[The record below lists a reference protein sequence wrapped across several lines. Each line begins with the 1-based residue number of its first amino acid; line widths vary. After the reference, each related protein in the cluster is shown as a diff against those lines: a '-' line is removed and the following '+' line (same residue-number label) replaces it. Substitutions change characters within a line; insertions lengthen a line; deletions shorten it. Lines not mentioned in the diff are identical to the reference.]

1 MKSTLAIY
9 DAMLEAKIP
18 AAAARGVA
26 EALENDMEAV
36 TPTKTDLQYLRT
48 QMCGD
53 TQALKTELQAEI
65 KAVKSEL
72 QTELHAVKSE
82 VQALKVE
89 MDRRFEAVERR
100 FDGTDDRFERLEL
113 RLTVKLGTFLAIAVG
128 LIVTLQQV
136 LR

>member
-1 MKSTLAIY
+1 
-9 DAMLEAKIP
+9 MLEAKIP

-36 TPTKTDLQYLRT
+36 IATKTDLQYLRT
-48 QMCGD
+48 QMGVD
-53 TQALKTELQAEI
+53 MQALKTELQAEI

-82 VQALKVE
+82 LQTELHAVKSELQTGLHAVKSEVQALEVD
-89 MDRRFEAVERR
+89 MDR
-100 FDGTDDRFERLEL
+100 RFERLEL